1 MINVNL
7 DCLRLI
13 FNKLQGDKQSLHSC
27 LLVSKEWCQLHD
39 TIYLPS
45 SSKIL
50 LSDNNI
56 KLPLTVLLKPS
67 LFNYISFCKF
77 ISTENCRNQCK
88 NIEELSWNDSQ
99 PLSFFPRTSR
109 LNSLINAERNLKEVL
124 IYNNRKFDCKE
135 LIKALEKNDT
145 ITKLLLSSKANNA
158 GILIEAI
165 AKHCPKVEELTTY
178 RGPKD
183 FIHVKSLLLNNCRN
197 LSSIVLNSLI
207 QV

>member
-1 MINVNL
+1 MTLMVYKYNAEEITKIYEKRYIL
-7 DCLRLI
+7 KQKI
-13 FNKLQGDKQSLHSC
+13 YKLF
-27 LLVSKEWCQLHD
+27 VS
-39 TIYLPS
+39 
-45 SSKIL
+45 
-50 LSDNNI
+50 
-56 KLPLTVLLKPS
+56 
-67 LFNYISFCKF
+67 
-77 ISTENCRNQCK
+77 QCK

-109 LNSLINAERNLKEVL
+109 YFPRLHSLIIMADFVNSDALYEMAK
-124 IYNNRKFDCKE
+124 IYKSFKYINYMKFDCKE

>member
-1 MINVNL
+1 MTLMVYKYNAEEITKIYEKRYIL
-7 DCLRLI
+7 KQKI
-13 FNKLQGDKQSLHSC
+13 YKLF
-27 LLVSKEWCQLHD
+27 VS
-39 TIYLPS
+39 
-45 SSKIL
+45 
-50 LSDNNI
+50 
-56 KLPLTVLLKPS
+56 
-67 LFNYISFCKF
+67 
-77 ISTENCRNQCK
+77 QCK

-158 GILIEAI
+158 GILIKAI